1 MKQTIKLFVFNRLA
15 LIFSIMILMLTGL
28 SIGYLYNVN
37 QVFYENKYE
46 EQVSNFEWVMSEWL
60 KSGHQELAY
69 LRENF
74 NYQGGELQGQHLP
87 LQQLWAKKTNRFD
100 YIFMA
105 TKYGDYITSKNM
117 QSKNIADRKYFQEA
131 LLGNP
136 YTSEMVSSRLTNN
149 NMMVLSMPLYDSQHK
164 LSGVFAGAIELSS
177 LTYQMTPFQLGD
189 KYVKAYIVDRNGYV
203 GSLLT
208 TGDYTPEKEN
218 LKSVGVPI
226 ETVLSLKRPLL
237 GSSGKVNQPGEMIYY
252 KNIEGGDGWKVVL
265 VVGRAALY
273 EGMGTQLTLIFIIAV
288 ALLMVVYRLS
298 RNIAYEMV
306 KPVEQLNRAFDD
318 MMNHS
323 KFVRKMDYKLLEMD
337 ELFHKFEKT
346 RAEINRLTYED
357 PLTDLTNITYFRQLL
372 QQMLNE
378 THEKL
383 VEQYVLVFLEIDH
396 FKIINDTFGFSGGD
410 AVLRHIATWLK
421 AREDVLEVSKMNGDE
436 FAFLVNHE
444 WGVLRVYEIRE
455 ALNAILSEGICYQG
469 SRIMV
474 TASFGV
480 THFYD
485 EDTSAEACFQN
496 AYIAL
501 NEAKKDGTASL
512 EVFNQRLKSRVTRR
526 VMLEMS
532 MRTALENDEMYPV
545 YQPIIGVDGEQVQG
559 YESLIRWDSKD
570 HGFVAPNEFIPI
582 AEDSKFIVHIGRWM
596 ILKTFQDL
604 KRLKEINGEH
614 VYLSLNASS
623 IEFEEVD
630 FADYL
635 KNQTLA
641 FGHKPV
647 DIIVEL
653 TERVMMVEKP
663 EVQANIQKLIEYGF
677 KLSLDDFGTGY
688 SSLSY
693 LLKYP
698 FSVVKIDR
706 SFVANTHERS
716 AQDLLEVMRLIAEK
730 YSLKTVAEG
739 VESEDHASRIREI
752 GFHYGQ
758 GYFYGKPMKL
768 EDIKS

>member
-15 LIFSIMILMLTGL
+15 LIFTMMILILTGI

-74 NYQGGELQGQHLP
+74 NYQGGEVKEQYLP
-87 LQQLWAKKTNRFD
+87 LQQLWSKKQNRFD
-100 YIFMA
+100 YIFIA
-105 TKYGDYITSKNM
+105 NKQGDYITSKNM
-117 QSKNIADRKYFQEA
+117 QSKNIADRTYFQEA
-131 LLGNP
+131 MKGNEF
-136 YTSEMVSSRLTNN
+136 TSEMVASRLTNN
-149 NMMVLSMPLYDSQHK
+149 DMMVLSASLYDSQHR

-177 LTYQMTPFQLGD
+177 LTEQMAPFQLGD
-189 KYVKAYIVDRNGYV
+189 KYVRAYIVDQKGYV
-203 GSLLT
+203 GSVLT
-208 TGDYTPEKEN
+208 SADYSHKEKAVRDIG
-218 LKSVGVPI
+218 KPI
-226 ETVLSLKRPLL
+226 ETVLSLSESLK
-237 GSSGKVNQPGEMIYY
+237 GNKGKINQSHEMIYY
-252 KNIEGGDGWKVVL
+252 EDIESGYGWKVVL
-265 VVGRAALY
+265 VVSNAALY
-273 EGMGTQLTLIFIIAV
+273 EGMSTQLLLIFIIAV
-288 ALLMVVYRLS
+288 ALLVVVYRLS
-298 RNIAYEMV
+298 RSIADEMV
-306 KPVEQLNRAFDD
+306 KPVEQLNDAFDD
-318 MMNHS
+318 MMGRS
-323 KFVRKMDYKLLEMD
+323 RFVRKMDFKLLEMD

-346 RAEINRLTYED
+346 REEINRLTYQD
-357 PLTDLTNITYFRQLL
+357 PLTNLTNITFFRYHL
-372 QQMLNE
+372 QKMLNE
-378 THEKL
+378 SLDRL
-383 VEQYVLVFLEIDH
+383 VSQYVLVFLEIDH
-396 FKIINDTFGFSGGD
+396 FKVINDTFGFSGGD
-410 AVLRHIATWLK
+410 AVLKHIASWL
-421 AREDVLEVSKMNGDE
+421 RERDDVLDVSKMNGDE

-455 ALNAILSEGICYQG
+455 ALNQMLSEGIDYMG

-474 TASFGV
+474 SASFGV

-485 EDTSAEACFQN
+485 EDTSAESCFQN

-501 NEAKKDGTASL
+501 NEAKKEGSASL

-532 MRTALENDEMYPV
+532 MRTALDENEMYPV
-545 YQPIIGVDGEQVQG
+545 YQPIIGVDGQSVQG
-559 YESLIRWDSKD
+559 YESLIRWDSKA

-582 AEDSKFIVHIGRWM
+582 AEDSKFIVQIGRWM
-596 ILKTFQDL
+596 INKTLNDL
-604 KRLKEINGEH
+604 KALKEINGDH
-614 VYLSLNASS
+614 IYLSLNASS
-623 IEFEEVD
+623 IEFEERG
-630 FADYL
+630 FAEFL
-635 KNQTLA
+635 MEQATH
-641 FGHKPV
+641 FGHQPI

-663 EVQANIQKLIEYGF
+663 EVQANIQKLIEFGF
-677 KLSLDDFGTGY
+677 RLSLDDFGTGY

-730 YSLKTVAEG
+730 YTLKTVAEG
-739 VESEDHASRIREI
+739 VETLEQAERIKGI

-768 EDIKS
+768 EDIK